1 MKHEVVILG
10 PNLRDQSNGD
20 FHVHASGCSHL
31 RRPEYRGINAYPV
44 TIQERVGVAEFIYD
58 DHLGDNGIQEGTPEA
73 KAFYE
78 ESLGGFCFLG
88 CAEAMFDR
96 AERKAKA
103 EQEAAEDETW
113 QRR

>member
-10 PNLRDQSNGD
+10 PNLRDQSRGD

-31 RRPEYRGINAYPV
+31 RRPEYRGISAYPI
-44 TIQERVGVAEFIYD
+44 TIQERVDVAEFIYD
-58 DHLGDNGIQEGTPEA
+58 DHLGDHGIQEGTPEA

-78 ESLGGFCFLG
+78 ESLGDLYFLA
-88 CAEAMFDR
+88 CAEALFCR
-96 AERKAKA
+96 VERKAKA
-103 EQEAAEDETW
+103 EQEAAEYEAW